1 MEIVHL
7 THPWGGGTQK
17 YIDELC
23 SLFPKNNHII
33 NPQSFQLDQVKCF
46 HIHSTMVGG
55 SIGWS
60 ILRFFET
67 KKDFILTIHD
77 YQWLFPDYPNP
88 TTEDFN
94 TLICPIENI
103 ENFSKLVRG
112 CKKVF
117 FHTKNTL
124 SRYEQF
130 CGKMDFG
137 NIIIEHP
144 CDIPVNYER
153 FYIPKIEN
161 IVHVGF
167 LGGEAEHKG
176 FKLLENAAHNMK
188 NGIIFHVYGGLDHLS
203 IGNILFHGPYRDETI
218 VDVLRRNGIHILLAL
233 SLSEETY
240 CYALTHM
247 INTGIPIVF
256 LNRGAISERLLG
268 KSERFFPIE
277 DNLEETIKIAIK
289 YVTETGPIDKGED
302 FTEQK
307 LLLGKSYK
315 NIYD

>member
-1 MEIVHL
+1 MSIVHL
-7 THPWGGGTQK
+7 THTWGGGTQK

-23 SLFPKNNHII
+23 SLFPKDIHVI
-33 NPQSFQLDQVKCF
+33 NPQSVHLDHVKCF

-55 SIGWS
+55 NIGWDV
-60 ILRFFET
+60 LRLFET

-77 YQWLFPDYPNP
+77 YQWLFPWCPNP

-94 TLICPIENI
+94 TLICPVENA
-103 ENFSKLVRG
+103 ENFRTLVRG

-130 CGKMDFG
+130 CGKLNFE

-153 FYIPKIEN
+153 LYITKIEN
-161 IVHVGF
+161 FIHVGF
-167 LGGEAEHKG
+167 LGSQAEHKG
-176 FKLLENAAHNMK
+176 YKLLENATKKMK
-188 NGIIFHVYGGLDHLS
+188 GVRFHVYGGFEHRS
-203 IGNILFHGPYRDETI
+203 TGNILCHGPYKDETI
-218 VDVLRRNGIHILLAL
+218 TDVLRNDGIHILLAL

-240 CYALTHM
+240 CYALTRM

-277 DNLEETIKIAIK
+277 DNLEETIKIAVK
-289 YVTETGPIDKGED
+289 YVTEKGPIDKGKD

-307 LLLGKSYK
+307 LSLGNSYK